1 MFAPFV
7 LLISLIAATPVII
20 FVDVAL
26 VDGLVI
32 AVVAMAVALV
42 GLTMRPGEFSYLLTI
57 LRLTAIFAAV
67 PAICIVLQL
76 LPVKFIGLSHPIWD
90 SAAEAL
96 GHPVRGSIS
105 VDTGTT
111 LLALCRYVSVVA
123 IIFLATAVAI
133 DRQQAGWLLTA
144 LTIATTIIAVIVI
157 GHELGAFTSL
167 NKNLG
172 TDARDSIA
180 LGTVLSTAT
189 AIRTFERHETRRRRA
204 EISTAGFTFFL
215 LASLFS
221 FATCW
226 IAISFNATGPLIF
239 AIICGLATLIIVVS
253 IRRLGLGSWGCSAII
268 ATAMVAVISIV
279 VVHLP
284 TRTTD
289 LTLAFVTHGP
299 LVSITGHILA
309 DGTWIGTG
317 AGTFAALLPIYR
329 GVDDLAAGS
338 AAPSTAAAIAVE
350 MGRPFLWTA
359 VAVATA
365 AAMFLL
371 RGSLRRGRDSFYPA
385 AGASCIVVLAVLS
398 FINAGLFGATTAIIA
413 PAILGL
419 ALAQSKGRAVQ

>member
-105 VDTGTT
+105 VDTGAT

-157 GHELGAFTSL
+157 GHELGAFSL

-284 TRTTD
+284 TRTMD

-329 GVDDLAAGS
+329 DVDDLAAGS

-419 ALAQSKGRAVQ
+419 ALAQSRGRAVQ

>member
-1 MFAPFV
+1 MK
-7 LLISLIAATPVII
+7 
-20 FVDVAL
+20 
-26 VDGLVI
+26 
-32 AVVAMAVALV
+32 
-42 GLTMRPGEFSYLLTI
+42 PGEGTQRSQLLVLRFSCSQVFI
-57 LRLTAIFAAV
+57 SFAA
-67 PAICIVLQL
+67 
-76 LPVKFIGLSHPIWD
+76 
-90 SAAEAL
+90 
-96 GHPVRGSIS
+96 
-105 VDTGTT
+105 
-111 LLALCRYVSVVA
+111 
-123 IIFLATAVAI
+123 
-133 DRQQAGWLLTA
+133 
-144 LTIATTIIAVIVI
+144 
-157 GHELGAFTSL
+157 
-167 NKNLG
+167 
-172 TDARDSIA
+172 
-180 LGTVLSTAT
+180 
-189 AIRTFERHETRRRRA
+189 
-204 EISTAGFTFFL
+204 
-215 LASLFS
+215 
-221 FATCW
+221 CW

-309 DGTWIGTG
+309 DGTWVGTG
-317 AGTFAALLPIYR
+317 AGRFAALLHIYR
-329 GVDDLAAGS
+329 DVDDLVAGS
-338 AAPSTAAAIAVE
+338 AAPSSAAAIAVE

-371 RGSLRRGRDSFYPA
+371 RGSLRRGRDSFYSA

-419 ALAQSKGRAVQ
+419 ALAQSRGRAVQ

>member
-1 MFAPFV
+1 
-7 LLISLIAATPVII
+7 
-20 FVDVAL
+20 
-26 VDGLVI
+26 
-32 AVVAMAVALV
+32 
-42 GLTMRPGEFSYLLTI
+42 
-57 LRLTAIFAAV
+57 
-67 PAICIVLQL
+67 
-76 LPVKFIGLSHPIWD
+76 
-90 SAAEAL
+90 
-96 GHPVRGSIS
+96 GSIS
-105 VDTGTT
+105 VDTGAT

-144 LTIATTIIAVIVI
+144 LTVATTIIAVIVI

-167 NKNLG
+167 NKNVG

-253 IRRLGLGSWGCSAII
+253 IRRLGLGSWGCSAIL
-268 ATAMVAVISIV
+268 ATAAVAVISIV

-284 TRTTD
+284 TTD
-289 LTLAFVTHGP
+289 LPLAFVTHGP

-329 GVDDLAAGS
+329 DVDDLAAGS
-338 AAPSTAAAIAVE
+338 AAPSTAAA
-350 MGRPFLWTA
+350 
-359 VAVATA
+359 
-365 AAMFLL
+365 
-371 RGSLRRGRDSFYPA
+371 
-385 AGASCIVVLAVLS
+385 
-398 FINAGLFGATTAIIA
+398 
-413 PAILGL
+413 
-419 ALAQSKGRAVQ
+419 

>member
-105 VDTGTT
+105 VDTGAT

-157 GHELGAFTSL
+157 GHELGAFSL

-253 IRRLGLGSWGCSAII
+253 IRRLGLGSWGCSAIL

-329 GVDDLAAGS
+329 DVDDLAAGS

-419 ALAQSKGRAVQ
+419 ALAQSRGRAVQ

>member
-67 PAICIVLQL
+67 PALCIVLQL

-96 GHPVRGSIS
+96 GHPVRSSVS
-105 VDTGTT
+105 VDTGAT

-144 LTIATTIIAVIVI
+144 LTIVTTIIAVIVI
-157 GHELGAFTSL
+157 GHELGAFSL

-172 TDARDSIA
+172 TYERDSIA

-239 AIICGLATLIIVVS
+239 AITCGLATLIIVVS
-253 IRRLGLGSWGCSAII
+253 IRRLGLGSWGCSAILT
-268 ATAMVAVISIV
+268 TAMVAVISIV

-284 TRTTD
+284 TRTMD

-419 ALAQSKGRAVQ
+419 ALAQSRGRAVQ

>member
-42 GLTMRPGEFSYLLTI
+42 GLTMRPSEFSYLLTI

-96 GHPVRGSIS
+96 GHPVRGTIS
-105 VDTGTT
+105 VDTGAT

-144 LTIATTIIAVIVI
+144 LTIVTTIIAVIVI
-157 GHELGAFTSL
+157 GHELGAFSL

-180 LGTVLSTAT
+180 LGAVLSTAT

-204 EISTAGFTFFL
+204 EISTAGFTSFL

-289 LTLAFVTHGP
+289 LTLAFVTPGP

-329 GVDDLAAGS
+329 DVDDLAASS

-359 VAVATA
+359 VAVASA
-365 AAMFLL
+365 AAIFLL
-371 RGSLRRGRDSFYPA
+371 RGALRRGRDSFYPA

-419 ALAQSKGRAVQ
+419 ALAQSRGRAVQ

>member
-1 MFAPFV
+1 
-7 LLISLIAATPVII
+7 
-20 FVDVAL
+20 
-26 VDGLVI
+26 
-32 AVVAMAVALV
+32 
-42 GLTMRPGEFSYLLTI
+42 
-57 LRLTAIFAAV
+57 
-67 PAICIVLQL
+67 
-76 LPVKFIGLSHPIWD
+76 
-90 SAAEAL
+90 
-96 GHPVRGSIS
+96 
-105 VDTGTT
+105 
-111 LLALCRYVSVVA
+111 
-123 IIFLATAVAI
+123 
-133 DRQQAGWLLTA
+133 
-144 LTIATTIIAVIVI
+144 VIVI

-167 NKNLG
+167 NKSLG
-172 TDARDSIA
+172 ADARDSIA
-180 LGTVLSTAT
+180 LGAVLSTAT

-204 EISTAGFTFFL
+204 EISTAGFTSFL

-226 IAISFNATGPLIF
+226 IATSFNATGPLIF

-253 IRRLGLGSWGCSAII
+253 IRRLGLGSWGCSAILT
-268 ATAMVAVISIV
+268 TAMVAVISIV

-284 TRTTD
+284 TRTMD

-329 GVDDLAAGS
+329 DVDDLTAGS

-419 ALAQSKGRAVQ
+419 ALAQSRGRAVQ

>member
-1 MFAPFV
+1 VFAPFV

-105 VDTGTT
+105 VDTGAT

-144 LTIATTIIAVIVI
+144 LTIVTTIIAVIVI
-157 GHELGAFTSL
+157 GHELGAFSL

-189 AIRTFERHETRRRRA
+189 AIRTFERHETKRRRA
-204 EISTAGFTFFL
+204 EISTAGFTSFL

-239 AIICGLATLIIVVS
+239 AIICGLATLMIVVS

-309 DGTWIGTG
+309 DGTWVGTG

-329 GVDDLAAGS
+329 DVDDLAAGS

-413 PAILGL
+413 PAIFGL
-419 ALAQSKGRAVQ
+419 ALAQSRGRAVQ

>member
-105 VDTGTT
+105 VDTGAT

-157 GHELGAFTSL
+157 GHELGAFSL

-329 GVDDLAAGS
+329 DVDDLTAGS

-419 ALAQSKGRAVQ
+419 ALAQSRGRAVQ

>member
-7 LLISLIAATPVII
+7 LLISLIAATPVTI

-105 VDTGTT
+105 VDTGAT

-144 LTIATTIIAVIVI
+144 LTIVTTIIAVIVI
-157 GHELGAFTSL
+157 GHELGAFSL

-239 AIICGLATLIIVVS
+239 AITCGLATLIIVVS

-329 GVDDLAAGS
+329 DVDDLTAGS

-359 VAVATA
+359 VAVASA

-419 ALAQSKGRAVQ
+419 ALAQSRGRAVQ